1 MMRSMK
7 APTWMA
13 LLAIV
18 SLLMPGCGKD
28 DPSPTAPAPPPPPE
42 HTYEDDA
49 INEVTDVTGRI
60 RITSSKIIPNEVVS
74 YELTTK
80 TAAGAPVKDL
90 QISYDEVM
98 NKSLLF
104 VHDPAGTY
112 VPVVIYGTPGEIS
125 SRFGSGL
132 TKAVDGH
139 GEDHLVIPVELVM
152 VTLEAARVTF
162 TLDSYQIQD
171 FYMSDVAEVGDDYIM
186 YCKTWD
192 EIAGLIQGELS
203 GLVTLSSVITS
214 FGAYGQPGSNTI
226 AFGQSPGVVL
236 TAGEEELRD
245 HMISQAA
252 DAWAM
257 QESEVRDG
265 RFAVKVYPF
274 HEERFA
280 DRLLNN
286 WAAFVIERDNP
297 ICGDDDGSL
306 SGRIVD
312 ATNGAAIEGVTVT
325 LSGTAQRTTATGSD
339 GTYSFADLPAG
350 PYAVTAEKDDYI
362 TEMREASVA
371 GSPVVVNIV
380 MSPTIHGSQYRIV
393 LTWGTTPRDLDSHLW
408 VGDDYHVYYSTPG
421 SSSSPPYA
429 ELDRDHTDGEGPE
442 TITIHQLTGPYKYA
456 VHNFTGTPSLT
467 ASNAIVRVYTGSQL
481 VRTFTVPTSGSG
493 LWWYVFDMSP
503 SGAITSRDYLTDTP
517 PGEAFAPEEKAV
529 PEGAYR

>member
-1 MMRSMK
+1 MK

-13 LLAIV
+13 LFAIA
-18 SLLMPGCGKD
+18 SLLLPGCGKD
-28 DPSPTAPAPPPPPE
+28 DPSPTAPTPPPPPE
-42 HTYEDDA
+42 HSYEDDA
-49 INEVTDVTGRI
+49 INEVTDATGRI
-60 RITSSKIIPNEVVS
+60 RITSSKIIPNEIVS

-112 VPVVIYGTPGEIS
+112 VPAVIYGTPGEIS
-125 SRFGSGL
+125 SRFGSGVR
-132 TKAVDGH
+132 KVAGRH
-139 GEDHLVIPVELVM
+139 GEDHLVIPLEFVM
-152 VTLEAARVTF
+152 VTLEAAHVSF
-162 TLDSYQIQD
+162 TLDSYRIQS
-171 FYMSDVAEVGDDYIM
+171 FYLSDVSEVGEDYIM

-192 EIAGLIQGELS
+192 EIAGLIQVELS
-203 GLVTLSSVITS
+203 GLVTLSSVVTA
-214 FGAYGQPGSNTI
+214 FGTYGQPGANTI
-226 AFGQSPGVVL
+226 AFGQSPGIVL
-236 TAGEEELRD
+236 TAGADDLRD
-245 HMISQAA
+245 HLIGQAV

-297 ICGDDDGSL
+297 ICIEDGGSL

-312 ATNGAAIEGVTVT
+312 ATNGAAIEGVTVS

-339 GTYSFADLPAG
+339 GTYSFVDLPAG
-350 PYAVTAEKDDYI
+350 PYTVTAEKDDYI
-362 TEMREASVA
+362 TETREASVA
-371 GSPVVVNIV
+371 GSPVLVNIV
-380 MSPTIHGSQYRIV
+380 MSPTIQGSQYRIV
-393 LTWGTTPRDLDSHLW
+393 LTWGATPRDLDSHLW
-408 VGDDYHVYYSTPG
+408 VGDDFHVYYGDPG
-421 SSSSPPYA
+421 SASEPPYA
-429 ELDRDHTDGEGPE
+429 ELDMDHTDGEGPE
-442 TITIHQLTGPYKYA
+442 TITIHELTAPCKYA
-456 VHNFTGTPSLT
+456 VHNFSGTPGLA
-467 ASNAIVRVYTGSQL
+467 ASNAVVRVYTGSQL

-503 SGAITSRDYLTDTP
+503 AGQITSRDYLTDTP
-517 PGEAFAPEEKAV
+517 PGQAFAPEEKAV
-529 PEGAYR
+529 SADAHR